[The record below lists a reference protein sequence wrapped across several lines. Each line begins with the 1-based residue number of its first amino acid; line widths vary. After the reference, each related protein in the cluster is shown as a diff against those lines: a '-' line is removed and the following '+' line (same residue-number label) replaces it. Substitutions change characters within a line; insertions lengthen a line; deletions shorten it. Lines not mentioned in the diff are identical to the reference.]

1 MKYYTCST
9 LFTLGMLVSV
19 LDGSLSWAAD
29 WPQWRGVGQNN
40 HAAPRAT
47 APVEWAGKEGFAW
60 VTRVPGRGHS
70 SPTVVGDRIYLTTA
84 DTSDETQSVL
94 VYDRV
99 TGKQLGKTRV
109 HRGGFPARIHS
120 KNTHATPTVACDGE
134 RIYVLFHNDSAI
146 WATALDLDGQ
156 KLWQQRVTEFQPKK
170 YEFGF
175 AASPILY
182 GNLLVVAAEYDG
194 PESGIYAIDTA
205 TGERRWKAERPQ
217 GLSFSTPIPLGDRQ
231 KPQLLV
237 SGNKKIAAYD
247 LQDGVELW
255 SREGSTQATCGT
267 MVGDRKLHLAFASGG
282 YPDKFTVAIQMDG
295 DHQVVWENQVCCYE
309 QSLLLD
315 EGYLYAVAD
324 SGVAYCWRASDGEE
338 MWKHRLGGKYS
349 SSPLL
354 VDGRIYVSNEAGT
367 TFVIEAA
374 PDKFNLLAEN
384 QLGTEVFATPVPA
397 DGRLYYRFAEGTDEN
412 RQEFLVAIGP

>member
-1 MKYYTCST
+1 MKCYICRTVM
-9 LFTLGMLVSV
+9 TLGLLVSV
-19 LDGSLSWAAD
+19 LGSSLIWAAD

-40 HAAPRAT
+40 HAALGAT
-47 APVEWAGKEGFAW
+47 APLEWKGKEGFAW
-60 VTRVPGRGHS
+60 VTPVPGRGHS
-70 SPTVVGDRIYLTTA
+70 SPTVVGNRIYLTTA
-84 DTSDETQSVL
+84 DTSDETQSLLIYDCNTGEELGRTIVL
-94 VYDRV
+94 
-99 TGKQLGKTRV
+99 
-109 HRGGFPARIHS
+109 RGGLPEKIHL
-120 KNTHATPTVACDGE
+120 KNTHATPTASCDGE
-134 RIYVLFHNDSAI
+134 RVYVVFHNDGAI

-156 KLWQQRVTEFQPKK
+156 KLWQQRVTAFQPKK
-170 YEFGF
+170 YEFGY
-175 AASPILY
+175 APSPVLC
-182 GNLLVVAAEYDG
+182 GNLLIVAAEYDG

-205 TGERRWKAERPQ
+205 TGERRWKATRPQ

-247 LQDGVELW
+247 FQDGVEVW
-255 SREGSTQATCGT
+255 SIEGSTQATCGT
-267 MVGDRKLHLAFASGG
+267 MVWDRKLRLAFASGG

-367 TFVIEAA
+367 TFVIEAT
-374 PDKFNLLAEN
+374 PDRFNLLAEN
-384 QLGTEVFATPVPA
+384 QLGTEVFATPTPA